1 MTSWKA
7 QIGQGEYCLQFQT
20 TDYEK
25 YKAVEKVAQ
34 KMIDEANKEIDKER
48 ASKMRTLGHL

>member
-1 MTSWKA
+1 MTSWKS
-7 QIGQGEYCLQFQT
+7 QTGQGKYCLQFET

-34 KMIDEANKEIDKER
+34 KMIDKADKEKDKER

>member
-7 QIGQGEYCLQFQT
+7 QICKGKYCLQFET